1 MISVLWNAW
10 NPFIN
15 QYFICLSFSRA
26 MLVSMDPGSQSINC
40 PSSCP
45 DQLSCRFGPCHPDI
59 HHSLYYLHMLR
70 TKKHGAVGCHFTW
83 SFFPK
88 ILTKKTTHS
97 SPIYGMPREFQFS
110 WWRHQMET
118 FSALLAICTGNLP
131 VPIEFPTQRPVTR
144 SFDVYFDL
152 RPNKQFSKQWWGW
165 WFEMP
170 SRPLWCHRNVMWFIF
185 CLSYCSAVSSNIMLY
200 HRLSIHHT
208 PQYNKAWY
216 FMRHNNFQSKISVK
230 LQTHER

>member
-1 MISVLWNAW
+1 MILVSWNDW

-26 MLVSMDPGSQSINC
+26 MLVSIGPGSQSINC

-88 ILTKKTTHS
+88 ILTKKQQPIVHLSMECLVNSNSHDDAIKWKHFPRYWPFVQGIYRSPLNSPHKGQWRGALMFTLICARINS
-97 SPIYGMPREFQFS
+97 SVNNREAGDLRCHCAHYDVIVM
-110 WWRHQMET
+110 WWRDS
-118 FSALLAICTGNLP
+118 FSASVI
-131 VPIEFPTQRPVTR
+131 
-144 SFDVYFDL
+144 
-152 RPNKQFSKQWWGW
+152 
-165 WFEMP
+165 
-170 SRPLWCHRNVMWFIF
+170 
-185 CLSYCSAVSSNIMLY
+185 AVL
-200 HRLSIHHT
+200 
-208 PQYNKAWY
+208 
-216 FMRHNNFQSKISVK
+216 
-230 LQTHER
+230 